1 MRSTGDLG
9 RIWMT
14 RRLEGRSKATIWP
27 SNSSPRVVFAEIT
40 TPIANSSP
48 PASIPPLG
56 ARCSMGGAVEA
67 ERRGGSC
74 VGGFGESGE
83 KLCGLR
89 TTRDPPAPG
98 PGNRGENLRPVAELV
113 GLRPRADRHDM
124 AQFTS

>member
-1 MRSTGDLG
+1 MRSMSDLG
-9 RIWMT
+9 RIWIT

-48 PASIPPLG
+48 PASMPPLG
-56 ARCSMGGAVEA
+56 ARCSMGGGGE
-67 ERRGGSC
+67 ERELR
-74 VGGFGESGE
+74 VGFGESGE

-98 PGNRGENLRPVAELV
+98 VLDLRPAVEPV
-113 GLRPRADRHDM
+113 GLRPGADCHEM
-124 AQFTS
+124 AQFTSRPAH